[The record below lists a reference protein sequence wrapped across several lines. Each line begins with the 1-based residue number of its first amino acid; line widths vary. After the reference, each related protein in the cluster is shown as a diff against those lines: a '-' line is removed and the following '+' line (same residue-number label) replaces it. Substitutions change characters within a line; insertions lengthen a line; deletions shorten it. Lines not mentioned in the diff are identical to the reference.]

1 MRHYTFDSMD
11 QIQKQLHIGGMTCI
25 NCQNKIEAGLGSLPG
40 VEDVSVSYQS
50 GTARLSYDA
59 EQISYAQIE
68 QTIRSLGYEVLSR
81 EERPDIARSASI
93 LAIIIALYVLLQRF
107 GVLNLLVPSQLA
119 DSGMGYGAL
128 LVVGLLTSVHCVAMC
143 GGIGLSQCLPQD
155 GMKGGAV
162 FLPSL
167 LYNFGRVVSYTAVG
181 FLLGLLGMAIGGSGG
196 GVPILLQGLL
206 KLFAG
211 AVMVVMG
218 INMLGVFPWLRRLTL
233 PIPKSITRAVNAEKA
248 KTRRP
253 FVVGLLNGL
262 MPCGPLQSMQILA
275 LASGNPLTG
284 ALSMLLFSLGTVPLM
299 LGLGSA
305 VSALGKRFARAVTG
319 VGAVL
324 VAVLGLAM
332 LSQGGS
338 LSGMLP
344 PERLLL
350 LVVGLALAGL
360 AVSIPVR
367 GRSLRFALVAA
378 AVAVVLWAGTLWRY
392 LDEGT
397 AAADGSTVR
406 MVDGVQVVNST
417 LSPGEYPTIM
427 VQSGTPVRWVINAP
441 AGSINGC
448 NYRMIVRDLGLELS
462 FEEGDNVLEFTPE
475 KAGTIPYTCWMG
487 MIRGSINVI

>member
-1 MRHYTFDSMD
+1 MTGYGCAIILFDS
-11 QIQKQLHIGGMTCI
+11 IGVTKKELHIGGMTCI

-59 EQISYAQIE
+59 ERVSYAQIE
-68 QTIRSLGYEVLSR
+68 QT
-81 EERPDIARSASI
+81 
-93 LAIIIALYVLLQRF
+93 
-107 GVLNLLVPSQLA
+107 
-119 DSGMGYGAL
+119 
-128 LVVGLLTSVHCVAMC
+128 
-143 GGIGLSQCLPQD
+143 
-155 GMKGGAV
+155 KGGAV

-167 LYNFGRVVSYTAVG
+167 LYNLGRVVSYTAVG
-181 FLLGLLGMAIGGSGG
+181 FLLGLLGMAIGGNGG
-196 GVPILLQGLL
+196 GIPVLLQGLL

-253 FVVGLLNGL
+253 FVVGLLNGF

-305 VSALGKRFARAVTG
+305 VSVLGRRFARAVTG

-338 LSGMLP
+338 LSGMLS

-360 AVSIPVR
+360 AASIPTQ
-367 GRSLRFALVAA
+367 GKALRFACVA
-378 AVAVVLWAGTLWRY
+378 AVAVVLWAGALWRY

-406 MVDGVQVVNST
+406 LVDGVQVVSST

-427 VQSGTPVRWVINAP
+427 V
-441 AGSINGC
+441 
-448 NYRMIVRDLGLELS
+448 
-462 FEEGDNVLEFTPE
+462 
-475 KAGTIPYTCWMG
+475 
-487 MIRGSINVI
+487 